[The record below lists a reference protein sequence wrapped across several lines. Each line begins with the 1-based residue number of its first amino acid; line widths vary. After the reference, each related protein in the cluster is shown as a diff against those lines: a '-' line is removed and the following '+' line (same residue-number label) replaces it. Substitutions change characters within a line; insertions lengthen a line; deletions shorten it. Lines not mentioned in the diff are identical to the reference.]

1 MGVLESIAKL
11 FGASKQS
18 GDKDRGGA
26 HGNDDD
32 RSQAA
37 TARAPSAGAGATAG
51 RPAQPRKPDEPVSID
66 LFIEDDEDSLESET
80 ESEMIEVPR
89 RGSGSG
95 NDGLDIP
102 AEEIPSAIEPRRS
115 VGPAPKNRQEL
126 LNELRKNYTEV
137 LGLVRKVDGHLDEQ
151 SHRSERLLEL
161 AESSARDM
169 SHLPELVEQ
178 NRRVADALGDLIELT
193 RDARTR
199 QDASADRMTRTAVQ
213 QLESAQRQ
221 TAALQTMQAAM
232 HRAGEADEKMADS
245 ISGFNDTLGAMSSST
260 RDLGDTIAS
269 MRETDAEREAELARL
284 VANSQKWLVAAV
296 IACGLLAVGALF
308 AVLNNVI

>member
-1 MGVLESIAKL
+1 MFGV
-11 FGASKQS
+11 SKQA
-18 GDKDRGGA
+18 GAPGRGGA
-26 HGNDDD
+26 DGDGEG
-32 RSQAA
+32 RTSATT
-37 TARAPSAGAGATAG
+37 TARAGRVGGDPAPG
-51 RPAQPRKPDEPVSID
+51 RPSVPRTTDEPVSID
-66 LFIEDDEDSLESET
+66 LFIEDDEDAEQVDAE
-80 ESEMIEVPR
+80 ESEMIGDPR
-89 RGSGSG
+89 HGSGSG
-95 NDGLDIP
+95 TEPDGLVIP
-102 AEEIPSAIEPRRS
+102 QEAAPSEIEPRRP

-161 AESSARDM
+161 AESSARNM
-169 SHLPELVEQ
+169 ECLPELVEQ

-199 QDASADRMTRTAVQ
+199 QDAAADRMTKTAVQ